1 MSNNIDFDKIKPG
14 ALKRQLKVP
23 QDYTFKLKDLDKLAK
38 TPNGQSVMFEGKS
51 FKMTP
56 LLKRRVVFAKNSK
69 RFASKNKGKKNPK
82 NPIDVGRGE
91 EEATSR
97 QILAATDAA
106 ARNGEVNFSKIDGT
120 VRTIPHRGTK
130 EFYMQEN
137 NIEGAQK
144 HHFFEINASG
154 GPGGDATHL
163 AYLPPNP
170 RREAVGPNRKFK
182 LPKGLKKKFEKAKQ
196 EGRLPVRPKGPEKF
210 VTKPTAQEE
219 AQIKKAVATLKKERE
234 AQTAAAR
241 ARAQDRAR
249 ARLIGGDE
257 GIEEDIGGPAPAR
270 AGDRGID
277 LTFEPD
283 FRPPGRGQVRFPE
296 QYLTNAEH
304 MAILRYFAQGGP
316 GIN

>member
-1 MSNNIDFDKIKPG
+1 MSSIDFDKIKPG
-14 ALKRQLKVP
+14 ALKRQLKVA
-23 QDYTFKLKDLDKLAK
+23 QDYTFKLKDLDKMAK

-51 FKMTP
+51 IKMTP

-91 EEATSR
+91 EQATSQ

-120 VRTIPHRGTK
+120 VRTIPHRGTR
-130 EFYMQEN
+130 EFYMRQQGISE
-137 NIEGAQK
+137 EQK

-170 RREAVGPNRKFK
+170 RRVPEGQ
-182 LPKGLKKKFEKAKQ
+182 KKSTISKALKAKIQ
-196 EGRLPVRPKGPEKF
+196 KAKEKGRLPVRPKGPEKF

-219 AQIKKAVATLKKERE
+219 AQIKKAVKSLKEERE
-234 AQTAAAR
+234 ARAAIDR

-249 ARLIGGDE
+249 ASLYGGDE
-257 GIEEDIGGPAPAR
+257 GIEDDVPGPPPAR
-270 AGDRGID
+270 TQDRGLD
-277 LTFEPD
+277 VSFDPS
-283 FRPPGRGQVRFPE
+283 FRPPGRGDTRFPE

-304 MAILRYFAQGGP
+304 IAILRYFAQGGP